1 MADTLEIAFALT
13 GDDKVANAFLRFAKT
28 SDVAT
33 ASAKALTVSLN
44 EAADAY
50 RALNAEAAK
59 FNRGQGG
66 GSGPAVNIGRGVSRS
81 AGSGQSAAI
90 ADRFTTGPFQR
101 QEKLSEEMRRASQ
114 QGNTRAVA
122 DIGLAQGRNDRL
134 VARAG
139 AGPKGLG
146 DRLADLVKT
155 SRFSVAGGKA
165 EIMPLVGKALGV
177 ITEAL
182 GPEILAVAGPVGLV
196 VAAAIEASKALFELT
211 KASAEAGASYA
222 KFTYAIGNNG
232 PGAANALSIGR
243 MAGLDAAG
251 TAGLANN
258 VNSAITGSALGRMYG
273 QSVGV
278 FNQAGPY
285 GSVNH
290 ADILTQAIEGT
301 RGIKDFDQKV
311 RTMNA
316 LGLQGASAA
325 IMMPQKQYDLHQQD
339 RTTTG
344 GIMDKDFQ
352 DKSLAFQDS
361 LGRVGDAFNNIMVV
375 LGKPAIE
382 AITNVLNNVANAL
395 NNFATFMNSPTMQ
408 FMIKSLEQYGSIIG
422 VLTFATKP
430 DDPHTAAQKET
441 TQAIKEQTAL
451 MKTPGVYG
459 RDTDGRL
466 GKAMGSGVG
475 FGADSR
481 ARADMMRAGYAQGA
495 F

>member
-33 ASAKALTVSLN
+33 ASARALTVSLN

-66 GSGPAVNIGRGVSRS
+66 GNGPAVNIGRGVSRS
-81 AGSGQSAAI
+81 TGSGQSAAI
-90 ADRFTTGPFQR
+90 ADRFTSGPFQR

-114 QGNTRAVA
+114 QGNTRAVS
-122 DIGLAQGRNDRL
+122 DIALAQGRNDRL
-134 VARAG
+134 VARAS

-146 DRLADLVKT
+146 ERLADLVKT

-177 ITEAL
+177 VSEVL
-182 GPEILAVAGPVGLV
+182 GPELLAVAGPVGLV

-222 KFTYAIGNNG
+222 KFQYAIGSNG
-232 PGAANALSIGR
+232 PGAARALSIGR
-243 MAGLDAAG
+243 MSGLDAAG

-258 VNSAITGSALGRMYG
+258 VNSAITGSGIGRMYG
-273 QSVGV
+273 LQVGV
-278 FNQAGPY
+278 FNQGGPY

-290 ADILTQAIEGT
+290 ADILNQAIEGT

-325 IMMPQKQYDLHQQD
+325 IMMPQKQYDIAKGD
-339 RTTTG
+339 DKVTR
-344 GIMDKDFQ
+344 GIMDPAFQ
-352 DKSLAFQDS
+352 EKSLAFQSSMD
-361 LGRVGDAFNNIMVV
+361 RVGVAWDNLLTAF
-375 LGKPAIE
+375 GKPGMDAAISLMNGLADALNSFASVVNSSAVQTSLKMLGE
-382 AITNVLNNVANAL
+382 VLNP
-395 NNFATFMNSPTMQ
+395 F
-408 FMIKSLEQYGSIIG
+408 GS
-422 VLTFATKP
+422 TTTKA
-430 DDPHTAAQKET
+430 DDPQTAAQKET
-441 TQAIKEQTAL
+441 TAAVKEQTAL
-451 MKTPGVYG
+451 MKTPGTYG
-459 RDTDGRL
+459 SDPQGRRA
-466 GKAMGSGVG
+466 GAFSAGSGYGSSSQSRDEFVKG
-475 FGADSR
+475 SFQLGA
-481 ARADMMRAGYAQGA
+481 Y
-495 F
+495 

>member
-33 ASAKALTVSLN
+33 ASARALTVSLN

-66 GSGPAVNIGRGVSRS
+66 GNGPAVNIGRGVSRS
-81 AGSGQSAAI
+81 NTNGQSAAI
-90 ADRFTTGPFQR
+90 ADRFTSGPFQR

-114 QGNTRAVA
+114 QGNTRAVS
-122 DIGLAQGRNDRL
+122 DIALAQGRNDRL

-177 ITEAL
+177 VSEVL
-182 GPEILAVAGPVGLV
+182 GPELLAVAGPVGLV

-222 KFTYAIGNNG
+222 KFQYAIGSNG
-232 PGAANALSIGR
+232 PGAARALSIGR
-243 MAGLDAAG
+243 MSGLDAAG

-258 VNSAITGSALGRMYG
+258 VNSAITGSGIGRMYG
-273 QSVGV
+273 LQVGV
-278 FNQAGPY
+278 FNQGGPY

-290 ADILTQAIEGT
+290 ADMLVKAIEGT

-361 LGRVGDAFNNIMVV
+361 LSRVGDAFNNLMVV

-430 DDPHTAAQKET
+430 NDPQTAAQKET
-441 TQAIKEQTAL
+441 TAAVKEQTAL
-451 MKTPGVYG
+451 MKIPGTYG
-459 RDTDGRL
+459 SDPQGRRA
-466 GKAMGSGVG
+466 GAFSAGSGYGSSSQSRDEFVKG
-475 FGADSR
+475 SFQLGA
-481 ARADMMRAGYAQGA
+481 Y
-495 F
+495 